1 MEGERRKFLQGLLA
15 LGGGAAVLPELV
27 QAAQSSIKL
36 ERPITPKILK
46 RESTKSDPFVDSQVE
61 VEMVGANG
69 VRQLVTVMG
78 TEYDSPT
85 VRRHW
90 STLRTELFESTSAT
104 TSVHSNVIGITSIAR
119 KIDAN
124 HEEISVTTVANGKTS
139 HVGPQVMAVPT
150 NRISCEGMSDE
161 ELIDKFLTP
170 KLGGAR

>member
-1 MEGERRKFLQGLLA
+1 MEDERRKFLQGLLA

-27 QAAQSSIKL
+27 QAAQSSVKL

-61 VEMVGANG
+61 VEMVGVNG

-150 NRISCEGMSDE
+150 NRISGEGMSDE
-161 ELIDKFLTP
+161 ELIAKFLTP

>member
-1 MEGERRKFLQGLLA
+1 MEDERRNFLQGLLA
-15 LGGGAAVLPELV
+15 LGGGAAVLRGLV
-27 QAAQSSIKL
+27 QAAQSSVTL

-69 VRQLVTVMG
+69 VRQLVTAMG

-90 STLRTELFESTSAT
+90 STVRTEVFESASTT

-124 HEEISVTTVANGKTS
+124 HEEISVTSVERKDVTRWPASDGRARQ
-139 HVGPQVMAVPT
+139 P
-150 NRISCEGMSDE
+150 ISGEGMSDE
-161 ELIDKFLTP
+161 ELIERFLTP
-170 KLGGAR
+170 ELGGAR